1 MWGRLRNQRKG
12 MPYTVDL
19 GQLSTLP
26 LKELSNYLHDE
37 SMMNQKELQ
46 VERTA
51 FSNCTEQLDLVLFE
65 THTEILEN
73 VQKRYQNRHCSWD
86 NGTSPFYLGWILL
99 NGKNSQIL
107 SLAQWQVPLK
117 AQPLSKCQLLSLR
130 LEDPKG
136 MPLSKRGRVDEK
148 LYQHLWCHNLPGGQ
162 YSVRFRSMK
171 KNVPH
176 IDLIVSSS

>member
-1 MWGRLRNQRKG
+1 MRGSLRNQRKG
-12 MPYTVDL
+12 RPYTVNL
-19 GQLSTLP
+19 GKLSTLP
-26 LKELSNYLHDE
+26 LEELSNYLHDE

-99 NGKNSQIL
+99 NGKNSTNPIASTVASPFKSSAIIKMPTPEAETGGPQGN
-107 SLAQWQVPLK
+107 ATQQKRKGGRK
-117 AQPLSKCQLLSLR
+117 AISALVMS
-130 LEDPKG
+130 
-136 MPLSKRGRVDEK
+136 
-148 LYQHLWCHNLPGGQ
+148 
-162 YSVRFRSMK
+162 
-171 KNVPH
+171 
-176 IDLIVSSS
+176 